1 MGSCSQPGKEPARKS
16 WLFKD
21 CGCGCGGTKQEKKFI
36 TSIIS
41 GLTFFVVANPNTY
54 RAMRKLLGTRIASPN
69 GNPTMLGLVVH
80 SVVFLLIVWGM
91 MNIPEKEGFEEPPVA
106 EETETPVVEEEVE
119 VDEEEVA
126 VDEGEQVEPSANPTM
141 VVPDEDEEAEEDE
154 GVESPLPPLEDAQP
168 VIPLGSVMD
177 PQYRL
182 FYDPSD
188 IKFDLQFENEGM
200 IDEQAEGDVFTPIQP
215 TPIANPIRLP
225 EVNMGPSYYAAYDF
239 DAAEIDPVKA
249 SNEMPTLR
257 KEEVETEAEAVAE
270 PQVN

>member
-106 EETETPVVEEEVE
+106 EETETPVVEEEV
-119 VDEEEVA
+119 A
-126 VDEGEQVEPSANPTM
+126 VDEDEQVEPSANPTM
-141 VVPDEDEEAEEDE
+141 VVPDEDEEVYVCQLTA
-154 GVESPLPPLEDAQP
+154 
-168 VIPLGSVMD
+168 I
-177 PQYRL
+177 
-182 FYDPSD
+182 
-188 IKFDLQFENEGM
+188 
-200 IDEQAEGDVFTPIQP
+200 
-215 TPIANPIRLP
+215 
-225 EVNMGPSYYAAYDF
+225 EV
-239 DAAEIDPVKA
+239 
-249 SNEMPTLR
+249 
-257 KEEVETEAEAVAE
+257 
-270 PQVN
+270 